1 MEGGREGEGG
11 EEGGDTQSNV
21 SIHRS
26 SDHGTPFLVQG
37 ICTCTT
43 PDKDS
48 SILSAKSVCI
58 ASMYMYYHIK
68 IHGSTLEV
76 RRVQYDL

>member
-1 MEGGREGEGG
+1 VEGGRKGGEGG
-11 EEGGDTQSNV
+11 DNQSNV

-26 SDHGTPFLVQG
+26 SDHGTPFLGQG

-58 ASMYMYYHIK
+58 VSMYCHIK
-68 IHGSTLEV
+68 IHGSILEV
-76 RRVQYDL
+76 RRVPYDLQ